1 MGFKRQIIQILR
13 EVRGKRNHITEI
25 TVGCFTFVIQ
35 SLNLTIILRENIV
48 KEPKLRRNTENFSD
62 VNCHILEEVL
72 SGTYVISCLNTLNL

>member
-72 SGTYVISCLNTLNL
+72 SGVHAISCLNTLNL